1 MVWFA
6 VDFSSLQIPGHA
18 ERMFSFQGEFW
29 CYFSQVG
36 QNLYDLTLD
45 IYDSSHPMV
54 DAQAGQMIHIP
65 KVIIPL
71 H

>member
-1 MVWFA
+1 
-6 VDFSSLQIPGHA
+6 
-18 ERMFSFQGEFW
+18 MFSCQWEW
-29 CYFSQVG
+29 WRYFSQVG

-45 IYDSSHPMV
+45 TDDSSLPMV